1 MALRATILR
10 RLFFPWVGGTLA
22 SNDNR
27 LRATL
32 HSRFVTAFSFVG
44 TITADAGNDLIDGN
58 PIEEVRR
65 YRRIADSVVGYFD
78 SSDFRYGRVNAKAN
92 LAPLVT
98 IAVLCFLVLPLILTY
113 RLNAVA
119 VDQAIGLL
127 SAARR
132 SYPKDAS
139 GSCQRYWSQDLPLQA
154 ASSGRLCLV
163 QGKVQQ
169 TLDR

>member
-1 MALRATILR
+1 MALQAMILR
-10 RLFFPWVGGTLA
+10 RLFSPWLGGTLA

-27 LRATL
+27 LRATF
-32 HSRFVTAFSFVG
+32 HSRFVTSFGFVG

-78 SSDFRYGRVNAKAN
+78 SPDFRYGRVNGKAN
-92 LAPLVT
+92 LAPLVA
-98 IAVLCFLVLPLILTY
+98 IAVLCFLVLPLTFTY

-139 GSCQRYWSQDLPLQA
+139 GSCQRYWSQAPATPSSELRQA
-154 ASSGRLCLV
+154 LLGAG
-163 QGKVQQ
+163 QGS
-169 TLDR
+169 TNA